1 MKYNFSGFTSK
12 ANEALNLAIS
22 FAESM
27 GHTYV
32 GSEHLLLGLLKL
44 GSGVAYSV
52 LQKNAVTADKIE
64 DLLKTQI
71 GSGTSTRL
79 SPDYFTP
86 RAKKAIENAGGKVAG
101 SVSAKTSYLIN
112 NDVASTSG
120 KNKKAKELGIPIIDE
135 DKIIE
140 MLEI

>member
-1 MKYNFSGFTSK
+1 MKYNFNGFTSK
-12 ANEALNLAIS
+12 ANEALNLSIS

-52 LQKNAVTADKIE
+52 LTKNGVTAEDIE
-64 DLLKTQI
+64 EQLITQI
-71 GSGTSTRL
+71 GSGTPTRL

-86 RAKKAIENAGGKVAG
+86 RAKKAIETA
-101 SVSAKTSYLIN
+101 
-112 NDVASTSG
+112 
-120 KNKKAKELGIPIIDE
+120 
-135 DKIIE
+135 
-140 MLEI
+140 MQ

>member
-1 MKYNFSGFTSK
+1 MKYNFNGFTSK

-44 GSGVAYSV
+44 GNGVAWAV
-52 LQKNAVTADKIE
+52 LNKNGVNADDIE
-64 DLLKTQI
+64 DTLRSEI
-71 GSGTSTRL
+71 GSGTPTRL

-86 RAKKAIENAGGKVAG
+86 RAKKAIETALRGCNSMGKKYAG
-101 SVSAKTSYLIN
+101 TEHLLI
-112 NDVASTSG
+112 
-120 KNKKAKELGIPIIDE
+120 GIGLI
-135 DKIIE
+135 
-140 MLEI
+140 